1 MLHDIVH
8 DFNERRLRNRDH
20 GLVVRGRRIKR
31 SSPSAVDLAL
41 HQPGDPCCLDA
52 NDVVNRSPPN
62 VRKLC
67 AHVLHGAEEYSEG
80 Q

>member
-1 MLHDIVH
+1 MAVVRVLHDIVH
-8 DFNERRLRNRDH
+8 DFNERR
-20 GLVVRGRRIKR
+20 GGRIKR
-31 SSPSAVDLAL
+31 IPTPPAVDLAL
-41 HQPGDPCCLDA
+41 RQPGDPRCLDA